1 MSLDEPPR
9 PARENSPEDVRHRVP
24 VHVVWELTLACN
36 LKCQH
41 CGSRAGRARPRE
53 LTTAESLDLVRR
65 LAALGTREISL
76 IGGEA
81 YLRPDWIE
89 IIREIRRHGIYCA
102 IQTGGRALSD
112 ARLQA
117 AVEAGLQGLGVSI
130 DGPPPVHDRIRAMP
144 GCYDSALSAL
154 VRAKAAGLRTSAN
167 TVVGAPNFR
176 LLPDVM
182 DRIIGAG
189 ATHWQVQLAVAMGNA
204 VDHDDLLLQPYQILE
219 LMPLLA
225 RLHQEGDER
234 VLMMIVG
241 NNVGYFGPYE
251 RRWRDHFGE
260 EVHWGGCAAGQTSIG
275 LESDGTIKG
284 CPSLSTTGYGAGNIL
299 ETPIEELW
307 SHADRL
313 LFNRTRSIDELW
325 GFCGTCYY
333 AEVCRGGCTWT
344 ADSLLGRPGNNPY
357 CHYRALQLESRGR
370 RERIV
375 KRREAPAESFAIGEF
390 ELIEEPIPGR
400 EAEAASGCATALTS
414 AGGAPIRRLPPV
426 REDGLAAEMT
436 LCRECECF
444 IWPDETTC
452 PHCGGDVRAA
462 AARHE
467 EDVRRREG
475 LLRDI
480 TEQIRRAR
488 EGSAG

>member
-1 MSLDEPPR
+1 MGRLRRRADLDR
-9 PARENSPEDVRHRVP
+9 TRVGRH
-24 VHVVWELTLACN
+24 
-36 LKCQH
+36 
-41 CGSRAGRARPRE
+41 
-53 LTTAESLDLVRR
+53 D
-65 LAALGTREISL
+65 
-76 IGGEA
+76 
-81 YLRPDWIE
+81 
-89 IIREIRRHGIYCA
+89 
-102 IQTGGRALSD
+102 
-112 ARLQA
+112 
-117 AVEAGLQGLGVSI
+117 QGLS
-130 DGPPPVHDRIRAMP
+130 
-144 GCYDSALSAL
+144 
-154 VRAKAAGLRTSAN
+154 
-167 TVVGAPNFR
+167 
-176 LLPDVM
+176 
-182 DRIIGAG
+182 
-189 ATHWQVQLAVAMGNA
+189 LAV
-204 VDHDDLLLQPYQILE
+204 HHWL
-219 LMPLLA
+219 
-225 RLHQEGDER
+225 
-234 VLMMIVG
+234 
-241 NNVGYFGPYE
+241 
-251 RRWRDHFGE
+251 WR
-260 EVHWGGCAAGQTSIG
+260 
-275 LESDGTIKG
+275 
-284 CPSLSTTGYGAGNIL
+284 GNIL

-344 ADSLLGRPGNNPY
+344 ADSLFGRPGNNPY

-400 EAEAASGCATALTS
+400 EAEAASGGATALTS

-467 EDVRRREG
+467 RTRGGARVPARHH
-475 LLRDI
+475 
-480 TEQIRRAR
+480 RANPSGA